1 MFIFLHKI
9 QVNVG
14 IDIMDIQNVDDK
26 QFTVTLNAFFVLRWT
41 DKRILIRQDEFQH
54 LLLRGKKVLS
64 FAYQC

>member
-1 MFIFLHKI
+1 M

-41 DKRILIRQDEFQH
+41 DHRIVIRQEEFQQ
-54 LLLRGKKVLS
+54 LLLRGNDS
-64 FAYQC
+64 FFFQ